1 MAAYQGRSKRMKC
14 HYENVMGVGKVLI
27 PGCMA
32 VAVTGDIDRCTC
44 HPTRF
49 ASFEK
54 EKYKE
59 EVERLKK
66 IIKDLEEENDFYAK
80 VLAENEIENP
90 YKKSE

>member
-1 MAAYQGRSKRMKC
+1 MKC
-14 HYENVMGVGKVLI
+14 HYENVKGVGKVLI

-44 HPTRF
+44 HPTTF

-54 EKYKE
+54 EKYQQ

-80 VLAENEIENP
+80 VLADNEIENP
-90 YKKSE
+90 YEKKSQK